1 MMELGP
7 QSPVALMVVVQ
18 RIVESRTP
26 TEVDTVTVAG
36 IAGVLE
42 LYIVSI
48 LEQKQG
54 TVHDT

>member
-18 RIVESRTP
+18 CIVESRTP
-26 TEVDTVTVAG
+26 TDVDTVTVAG

-42 LYIVSI
+42 LDIVSA
-48 LEQKQG
+48 LERQQ
-54 TVHDT
+54 